1 MEGSAMYQPRKPVT
15 TSEDVQRLLG
25 EKFES
30 QERKAIDYIDSICAA
45 WIERSPFVTI
55 ATVNARGQVDVAP
68 KGDPAGF
75 IKILDEKTLAIPDR
89 LGNHRG
95 DTFHNVIENPRV
107 GLMFVVPRRNE
118 VVRVSGAGQIV
129 QDDDILEMMIVNDKK
144 PDMALLVHVEEA
156 MYHCGKSMIRSKMW
170 KPDEWGSI
178 EGIPSYAQAV
188 KTHAEMPEPIEH
200 YEAMMK
206 YNDEERLY

>member
-1 MEGSAMYQPRKPVT
+1 MSEVRGYQAKKPIQS
-15 TSEDVQRLLG
+15 SEEVQSILG

-30 QERKAIDYIDSICAA
+30 QEKKAIDHIDEICRA
-45 WIERSPFVTI
+45 WIERSPFITI
-55 ATVNARGQVDVAP
+55 ATVNRAGQMDVAP

-75 IKILDEKTLAIPDR
+75 VKVVDEKTLAIPDR

-95 DTFHNVIENPRV
+95 DTFHNIIDNPRI
-107 GLMFVVPRRNE
+107 GLMFVVPLRNE
-118 VVRVSGAGQIV
+118 VVRVSGSAQIV
-129 QDDDILEMMIVNDKK
+129 QDDELLDTMIVNDKR
-144 PDMALLVHVEEA
+144 PDMAILVRVEEA

-170 KPDEWGSI
+170 KPEEWASI
-178 EGIPSYAQAV
+178 EGIPSYALAV
-188 KTHAEMPEPIEH
+188 KTHAEMPEPLDY

>member
-1 MEGSAMYQPRKPVT
+1 MYKASKPITSSA
-15 TSEDVQRLLG
+15 DVQAILG
-25 EKFES
+25 DQFDN
-30 QERKAIDYIDSICAA
+30 QQRKVIDHIDPLCRA

-55 ATVNARGQVDVAP
+55 ASCDLQGRLDVAP

-75 IKILDEKTLAIPDR
+75 VKVLDEHTLAIPDR

-95 DTFHNVIENPRV
+95 DTLHNIIDNPRI

-118 VVRVSGAGQIV
+118 VVRVSGAAQVV
-129 QDDDILEMMIVNDKK
+129 QDDDILELMVVNRKR
-144 PDMALLVHVEEA
+144 PDMAILVDVEEA

-170 KPDEWGSI
+170 TPEAWPSI
-178 EGIPSYAQAV
+178 DGLPSYAHAV
-188 KTHAEMPEPIEH
+188 KTHAAMPEPLEY